1 MSGLSTATDSSSSIL
16 PRAAMKEAGSASPIH
31 VVYNRVYSSIR
42 RLARFIH
49 IFMIQRRIEL

>member
-1 MSGLSTATDSSSSIL
+1 MSGLSPATDSSSTIL

-31 VVYNRVYSSIR
+31 GVYNRVYSIR

-49 IFMIQRRIEL
+49 IFMI